1 MSSLK
6 DRLLRN
12 VRANLNELLD
22 HVREFEDSGGFQ
34 QFVETVREA
43 REEYAEGSKPGET
56 GSDDKTIRE
65 YYANLEVDFGADMDT
80 VKESYHRLMEK
91 YHPDRFADDPEM
103 QKKATE
109 LSQELTRAY
118 EAVKR
123 FKEKGRY

>member
-1 MSSLK
+1 
-6 DRLLRN
+6 
-12 VRANLNELLD
+12 
-22 HVREFEDSGGFQ
+22 
-34 QFVETVREA
+34 
-43 REEYAEGSKPGET
+43 
-56 GSDDKTIRE
+56 
-65 YYANLEVDFGADMDT
+65 MDT
-80 VKESYHRLMEK
+80 VKESYHRLMQK